1 MALDSYDALKTS
13 IALWAFRSQDEEFE
27 ATVPDFIRLLETRV
41 NRELRTT
48 FQETSAPIALTN
60 SVGDLPTD
68 YLAFRNFS
76 TIGAFP
82 HVLVSSA
89 SAGWGDQFA
98 IEGLKVRLGGL
109 TPSAGVTLDYY
120 ARIPPLS
127 DANQTNWLLQR
138 APDIYLYGSLLEACI
153 FMQDADPSSL
163 AKWTALYQKAVA
175 DLQSLDHMA
184 RYSRASVRASGP
196 TP

>member
-48 FQETSAPIALTN
+48 FQETSTPITLTN
-60 SVGDLPTD
+60 SVGDLPAD
-68 YLAFRNFS
+68 YLAFRSFS
-76 TIGAFP
+76 TTGAYP
-82 HVLVSSA
+82 YVLTSSA
-89 SAGWGDQFA
+89 DAGWSDQFA
-98 IEGLKVRLGGL
+98 IDGLKVRMGGL
-109 TPSAGVTLDYY
+109 TPTGSLTLDYY
-120 ARIPPLS
+120 ARIPALS

-163 AKWTALYQKAVA
+163 SKWTALYQKAVA
-175 DLQSLDHMA
+175 DLQGLDHMA
-184 RYSRASVRASGP
+184 RYSRASVRVSGP